1 MDWLTFISRVLETF
15 AWPTVVIVIFLLLR
29 KPMASAIVAWETVK
43 LKYKDW
49 EAEIKWR
56 IGQVVEKAEDAF
68 SDVEAVSTTTTTTP
82 DPSRLLRDETILDR
96 YRKLIELSPRSAI
109 LEAWIEIEKELHR
122 TMESSDS
129 CDSSSS
135 SQAYPANRVIS
146 GLVSGGYL
154 DSTMGVVIN
163 ELRGV
168 RNRVLH
174 RGEVSISADD
184 ALDYVMVSL
193 RVLARLRRI
202 EDSDL

>member
-1 MDWLTFISRVLETF
+1 MDGLTFVNKVFETF

-29 KPMASAIVAWETVK
+29 KPMANAIVAWETVK

-68 SDVEAVSTTTTTTP
+68 IDVEAVSTTTTTP
-82 DPSRLLRDETILDR
+82 DPSRLGDETILNR

-129 CDSSSS
+129 CDSSSG

-146 GLVSGGYL
+146 RLVSGGDL
-154 DSTMGVVIN
+154 DSTMGAVIN

-184 ALDYVMVSL
+184 ALDYVMVAM
-193 RVLARLRRI
+193 RVLVRLRRI